1 MEVVLIPSYEPNHH
15 LLRLICELQQM
26 RPECNILIVDDG
38 SGPDFADLFH
48 QAEAMGSIILHHAC
62 NCGKGAAL
70 KTGFTWLLAH
80 PEYTAVVCADSDGQH
95 LAKDIFLCLDT
106 VDAHQSCLVLGVRKF
121 KGHVPLRS
129 RFGNTVTRLVFASAS
144 GVYLQDTQTGLRAFA
159 DHLLP
164 WLLSVKGDRFEY
176 EMNMLLEAPAK
187 NIPFYQL
194 EIETVYEKKNHSSHF
209 HTFTDSIRVYLP
221 IIKFSSASLF
231 SAIMDYILLLA
242 IHAWTGELL
251 LSVILARICTGA
263 LNYWLNRKF
272 VFQNRTTTR
281 SSLLRY
287 IGLAIVLLTANYLLL
302 RFFTIQWSIPLS
314 VGKILV
320 EAILWVFSYWMQR
333 TFVFTPFAMQKS
345 GD

>member
-1 MEVVLIPSYEPNHH
+1 MEVVLIPSYEPNQH
-15 LLRLICELQQM
+15 LPKLISELQQM
-26 RPECNILIVDDG
+26 RLECKILIVDDG
-38 SGPDFADLFH
+38 SGSAYADFYR
-48 QAEAMGSIILHHAC
+48 QAEAMGSIVLHHEC
-62 NCGKGAAL
+62 NRGKGAAL
-70 KTGFTWLLAH
+70 KTGFSWLVAH

-106 VDAHQSCLVLGVRKF
+106 VIAHQDCLVLGVRKF

-129 RFGNTVTRLVFASAS
+129 RIGNTITRLAFTSAS
-144 GVYLQDTQTGLRAFA
+144 GVYLRDTQTGLRAFA
-159 DHLLP
+159 DSMLP
-164 WLLSVKGDRFEY
+164 WLLSVKGERFEY

-194 EIETVYEKKNHSSHF
+194 EIETVYDKKNHSSHF

-231 SAIMDYILLLA
+231 TAILDYSLLLA
-242 IHAWTGELL
+242 MHAGTGKLL
-251 LSVILARICTGA
+251 LSVILARLCSGT

-272 VFQNRTTTR
+272 VFRHRTTMR

-287 IGLAIVLLTANYLLL
+287 IGLAVVLLSVNYLLL
-302 RFFTIQWSIPLS
+302 RLFTIQWRIPLS
-314 VGKILV
+314 ISKILV
-320 EAILWVFSYWMQR
+320 EAILWGFSYWIQR
-333 TFVFTPFAMQKS
+333 AFVFKPFAMQKS